1 MASRRPATSPR
12 AVARRV
18 AAITRMQV
26 RLKVEL
32 RGVKPLVWR
41 RILVPETVTLAKLHV
56 ILLQTMGWGGGHLH
70 EYEIAQ
76 THYGVPDPDIPSF
89 EPLLDER
96 RVRLKSLIE
105 TGTRRFTYTYDFG
118 DGWEHVVKLENLM
131 PPKPGAPS
139 IECLAGANA
148 CPPDDVGGPPGYAT
162 FLSIL
167 ADPNHDEHAHIKRW
181 IGRPFNPA
189 AFDLGTINELLAQIK
204 T

>member
-26 RLKVEL
+26 QLKIEL

-56 ILLQTMGWGGGHLH
+56 ILLHTMGWSGGHLH
-70 EYEIAQ
+70 EYEIAH
-76 THYGVPDPDIPSF
+76 TRYGVPDPQIPSF

-96 RVRLKSLIE
+96 RMRLKSVAE
-105 TGTRRFTYTYDFG
+105 TSTRRFTYTYDFG
-118 DGWEHVVKLENLM
+118 DDWEHVVKLEDLVS
-131 PPKPGAPS
+131 PKPGAQP

-148 CPPDDVGGPPGYAT
+148 CPPEDVGGPPGYAM
-162 FLSIL
+162 FLAIL
-167 ADPNHDEHAHIKRW
+167 ADPNHKEHAHIKRW
-181 IGRPFNPA
+181 IGRPFDPT
-189 AFDLGTINELLAQIK
+189 AFDLGAVNELLAHIK